1 VGIAGDGAFLMTGL
15 ELLTATSL
23 KQGVVIFVFNDGELS
38 QISQG
43 QEIPYN
49 RKVCTQLGQ
58 IDIEGIAQATGAGY
72 HLMKDDDSI
81 QSVIEKALSSASKG
95 VPVIVDVNI
104 DYSKRTRFT
113 KGIVKT
119 NLGRFPLRE
128 KVRFIGRAVKRK
140 ITG

>member
-1 VGIAGDGAFLMTGL
+1 VYYI
-15 ELLTATSL
+15 
-23 KQGVVIFVFNDGELS
+23 FNDGELS

-49 RKVCTQLGQ
+49 RKTCTVLGNVKFQ
-58 IDIEGIAQATGAGY
+58 GIAAAVGAEY
-72 HLMKDDDSI
+72 LRMETDEQI
-81 QSVIEKALSSASKG
+81 ESVISTARQKAASG

-113 KGIVKT
+113 SGVVGT

-128 KVRFIGRAVKRK
+128 KIRFILRALKRK
-140 ITG
+140 FLG